1 MIKNIKI
8 QQLIE
13 NYESANNPADIS
25 FKKYVERESQYD
37 LFQLTVSYYSGQMIP
52 IGG

>member
-13 NYESANNPADIS
+13 NYESADIS